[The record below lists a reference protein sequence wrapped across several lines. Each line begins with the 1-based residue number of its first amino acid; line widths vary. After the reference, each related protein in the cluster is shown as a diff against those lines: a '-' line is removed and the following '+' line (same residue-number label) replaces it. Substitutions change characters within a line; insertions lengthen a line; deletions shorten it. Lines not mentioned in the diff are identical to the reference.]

1 MLDCKRGQL
10 VGCGSHLQL
19 TNPLNTT
26 AFQERKSEQNDL
38 RPIDAVRLRRSDDYC
53 TVQIG
58 ARGDLH
64 FDLRRYHSRSERK
77 SPR

>member
-10 VGCGSHLQL
+10 VGCGLHLQL
-19 TNPLNTT
+19 TNPLSTT
-26 AFQERKSEQNDL
+26 AFQEHKSEQNYL
-38 RPIDAVRLRRSDDYC
+38 RPIDAVRLRRSDGYC
-53 TVQIG
+53 TAQIG

-64 FDLRRYHSRSERK
+64 SDLRRYLFRLERK